1 MYIGVSQIICEI
13 NRVNSP
19 IYIFF
24 EVFRYDNM
32 VPKKNLLCLLERVAK
47 SMRLLFKQRLFSW
60 FDSYDIYD
68 EQGNTLYVVK
78 GQLAWGHCLKIF
90 DAYGQEVGTV
100 KERLLTF
107 LPKFEIY
114 LGDTYLG
121 CIKKEFS
128 FFKPSYDID
137 YNGWHIEGSFMEWD
151 YDITDTTGNTVA
163 SISKEILH
171 WTDQYVIDV
180 VDENDALIAL
190 MFVLAIDAEKCSRN
204 D

>member
-1 MYIGVSQIICEI
+1 MRMY
-13 NRVNSP
+13 
-19 IYIFF
+19 
-24 EVFRYDNM
+24 
-32 VPKKNLLCLLERVAK
+32 
-47 SMRLLFKQRLFSW
+47 FKQRMFSW

-137 YNGWHIEGSFMEWD
+137 YNGWHVEGDFLSWN
-151 YDITDTTGNTVA
+151 YDVYEACSAVIHITKEPWHWGDT
-163 SISKEILH
+163 
-171 WTDQYVIDV
+171 YVIDFLEPK
-180 VDENDALIAL
+180 DEL
-190 MFVLAIDAEKCSRN
+190 MGLMLVLAIDAANCTN
-204 D
+204 N